1 MALFFDLLDIAK
13 EKGPLLAAAGIS
25 AHVFY
30 WSRGER
36 SAKEGRAWVYAN
48 LIVNTLALLTTIN
61 NHGSWTSI
69 YAWVLG
75 ISTVFVLNICFY
87 FSLFTSVLTYRAFF
101 HRLHHFP
108 GPFSLKLS
116 KFVTGYEN
124 LEKNRNFE
132 RVWNL
137 HKQYGDI
144 VRTGPQELSILSAEA
159 IDVIYG
165 PSSKCT
171 RGPWYDRLKGSGDFT
186 HDYAVFHM
194 RDPAV
199 HSQRRKA
206 LWDKVFS
213 GRALKSYQPM
223 VIRTTEQFL
232 DAVAQ
237 RVNQPLSVPS
247 TMSLLSYDLMGVVGW
262 GHSFNN
268 IETWELNPS
277 LHFIKNMR
285 AGQHVMV
292 HTPWLI
298 SLLMSLPGAG
308 SAIREYG
315 NWIQDRIQEKRQ
327 QEERNEVP
335 GEDIMT
341 RMLPSMRG
349 LSKKALYSEGELLV
363 IAGGDT
369 SSVTMSVIIYHLAS
383 NPSLQRKLQAELD
396 SAAAKRQ
403 KDPAPPTESPEDTY
417 YRSISSLPY
426 LNGCV
431 SEALRIQPPVHGGIQ
446 RKTPPEGI
454 HIPNEKGTSTFI
466 PGHTL
471 VSVPILPVQ
480 NDPRYYRNP
489 EDVAKKTPPLVSLI
503 PAAPAIRLKNVTL
516 PSNFRHYTSFDH
528 HKMEPSKYT
537 GFRARFRQKL
547 EGFRGGK
554 PIKQNNQ
561 VGGYSTKNDSTSSAR
576 HDSSETPARDENEH
590 AYAVKTSEEDEHVSS
605 TEAIQQ
611 ESPQKNGQAFDPSNQ
626 NVTLTEWSTTIHN
639 ALWNEAYNNLK
650 QDLKKAKY
658 VEAYEKLV
666 LAVFLE
672 TPMSDAAGEGSG
684 SRTDL
689 GEERM
694 KAVVAKGLERIE
706 DSKKVME
713 TVDNVSG
720 VLTQVKAFLDIPLK
734 NAPQTA
740 LPWAVIS
747 STFDILVKPAK
758 AAADLY
764 NGVAYVVSRMSW
776 YSKAVDKLLSEQ
788 NIKDNTSLEEMNH
801 DLKTGIVDL
810 YQSML
815 FYQIKSVCFY
825 YKSQLLVLLRGF
837 LDLDDWSGNLDAV
850 KNAENALQN
859 DLILYNQEHI
869 KDQIRQITINSEQQ
883 EELDEYRNCLQSLR
897 WIDPRAE
904 IGDIQARNEN
914 IIEELYTWIL
924 LTDEY
929 RQFRKWDHSTPARLW
944 ISGQA
949 GTGKT
954 MLLIGIIKDLIAR
967 GLSDT
972 ERPLVLYFFC
982 QATNDQANNGVAV
995 LRSLIW
1001 LLLLEQPQLV
1011 SHIQKE
1017 YFHSAN
1023 RLLTDKNA
1031 FTTLRDIFRKMLEDK
1046 SLKRAT
1052 IIIDAMDECEET
1064 SRELLTSFI
1073 DDASSAQ
1080 ELFNIKWLVS
1090 SRPLP
1095 EIPPSVQDVTL
1106 PTHSLLK
1113 LDEHDMSD
1121 SINRYIDIK
1130 MVQLRQKA
1138 RKKGRVEEIADK
1150 LKARASNTYIW
1161 VSLVCRELLHAHEFM
1176 WTEIVDKIPK
1186 RLEDLYGYLLNRL
1199 ANLDSEIMSSCCKN
1213 VLNAAMLARDPL
1225 SLSEIEI
1232 LAELPEGEDAAEAVV
1247 QECRSFLTIRN
1258 GTVYLIHQSAQDYL
1272 QKHYQR
1278 LYNVPQATLHHRIYQ
1293 RALNERLEYSQYTT
1307 HLAFS
1312 SDSRVL
1318 ASASSDDDVKLWEK
1332 GTGSVTWERRNT
1344 QPTSQLKP
1352 MALSPDTQLL
1362 AAATDPPNSSD
1373 VVTLIDTKTGSIVR
1387 RLSHANNVAKVAF
1400 SPDNRLVACALMDNT
1415 LTLWDTATWDIKRTV
1430 HYRYPNAPTF
1440 SPDGKLLTLN
1450 ARDGTV
1456 QLWNTNTE
1464 TVEQT
1469 LLKSQR
1475 NTGVVF
1481 SPNGQLMALMSPFR
1495 AVRLWE
1501 VIPGR
1506 REESEGYHFSSVMGV
1521 VLSPDGLLAATYS
1534 LDYTIK
1540 LWILENGNLAQ
1551 TLKGHKAFVNVAAF
1565 SPNSKLLAS
1574 WAYDNTVR
1582 IWNTEN
1588 GEQKWKFDGGGII
1601 IEVMNF
1607 FAENRLWAAASSDDE
1622 GRVWNTETG
1631 HLEQVDSHDH
1641 ESHMPKVHRGN
1652 SSIQCKGAECDI
1664 SVEKEWVIVNRKKS
1678 IWLPPEYQLFSMAK
1692 DSSWAVREN
1701 TLVIGCDSGRVL
1713 FIWFDPVAMRDV
1725 IC

>member
-1 MALFFDLLDIAK
+1 
-13 EKGPLLAAAGIS
+13 
-25 AHVFY
+25 
-30 WSRGER
+30 
-36 SAKEGRAWVYAN
+36 
-48 LIVNTLALLTTIN
+48 
-61 NHGSWTSI
+61 
-69 YAWVLG
+69 
-75 ISTVFVLNICFY
+75 
-87 FSLFTSVLTYRAFF
+87 
-101 HRLHHFP
+101 
-108 GPFSLKLS
+108 
-116 KFVTGYEN
+116 
-124 LEKNRNFE
+124 
-132 RVWNL
+132 
-137 HKQYGDI
+137 
-144 VRTGPQELSILSAEA
+144 
-159 IDVIYG
+159 
-165 PSSKCT
+165 
-171 RGPWYDRLKGSGDFT
+171 
-186 HDYAVFHM
+186 
-194 RDPAV
+194 
-199 HSQRRKA
+199 
-206 LWDKVFS
+206 
-213 GRALKSYQPM
+213 
-223 VIRTTEQFL
+223 
-232 DAVAQ
+232 
-237 RVNQPLSVPS
+237 
-247 TMSLLSYDLMGVVGW
+247 
-262 GHSFNN
+262 
-268 IETWELNPS
+268 
-277 LHFIKNMR
+277 
-285 AGQHVMV
+285 
-292 HTPWLI
+292 
-298 SLLMSLPGAG
+298 
-308 SAIREYG
+308 
-315 NWIQDRIQEKRQ
+315 
-327 QEERNEVP
+327 
-335 GEDIMT
+335 
-341 RMLPSMRG
+341 
-349 LSKKALYSEGELLV
+349 
-363 IAGGDT
+363 
-369 SSVTMSVIIYHLAS
+369 
-383 NPSLQRKLQAELD
+383 
-396 SAAAKRQ
+396 
-403 KDPAPPTESPEDTY
+403 
-417 YRSISSLPY
+417 
-426 LNGCV
+426 
-431 SEALRIQPPVHGGIQ
+431 
-446 RKTPPEGI
+446 
-454 HIPNEKGTSTFI
+454 
-466 PGHTL
+466 
-471 VSVPILPVQ
+471 
-480 NDPRYYRNP
+480 
-489 EDVAKKTPPLVSLI
+489 
-503 PAAPAIRLKNVTL
+503 
-516 PSNFRHYTSFDH
+516 
-528 HKMEPSKYT
+528 MEPSKYT

-1293 RALNERLEYSQYTT
+1293 RALNGLRKALKENIYGLPHYGITTEEVQIPNPDPLVSVRYACRYWVYHLEQSGSTSTDMEDILSFFNTHFLHWLEAMSLLGRFPDIVRLVGQLKSNPKTKSEPTLSDVLMDAERFILHSLPVAIRAPLQLYVSCLIFSPETSRVRCMFKKEACKWIRQISGTDKEWGALLQTLGHSEMVCCAAFSPDGKLVASGSSDQTVKIWDTATGSLQKILDHPATVYTVAFSSDNKLLASGSGDRFIRIWDTDAWRETERLEYSQYTT

>member
-1 MALFFDLLDIAK
+1 
-13 EKGPLLAAAGIS
+13 
-25 AHVFY
+25 
-30 WSRGER
+30 
-36 SAKEGRAWVYAN
+36 
-48 LIVNTLALLTTIN
+48 
-61 NHGSWTSI
+61 
-69 YAWVLG
+69 
-75 ISTVFVLNICFY
+75 
-87 FSLFTSVLTYRAFF
+87 
-101 HRLHHFP
+101 
-108 GPFSLKLS
+108 
-116 KFVTGYEN
+116 
-124 LEKNRNFE
+124 
-132 RVWNL
+132 
-137 HKQYGDI
+137 
-144 VRTGPQELSILSAEA
+144 
-159 IDVIYG
+159 
-165 PSSKCT
+165 
-171 RGPWYDRLKGSGDFT
+171 
-186 HDYAVFHM
+186 
-194 RDPAV
+194 
-199 HSQRRKA
+199 
-206 LWDKVFS
+206 
-213 GRALKSYQPM
+213 
-223 VIRTTEQFL
+223 
-232 DAVAQ
+232 
-237 RVNQPLSVPS
+237 
-247 TMSLLSYDLMGVVGW
+247 
-262 GHSFNN
+262 
-268 IETWELNPS
+268 
-277 LHFIKNMR
+277 
-285 AGQHVMV
+285 
-292 HTPWLI
+292 
-298 SLLMSLPGAG
+298 
-308 SAIREYG
+308 
-315 NWIQDRIQEKRQ
+315 
-327 QEERNEVP
+327 
-335 GEDIMT
+335 
-341 RMLPSMRG
+341 
-349 LSKKALYSEGELLV
+349 
-363 IAGGDT
+363 
-369 SSVTMSVIIYHLAS
+369 
-383 NPSLQRKLQAELD
+383 
-396 SAAAKRQ
+396 
-403 KDPAPPTESPEDTY
+403 
-417 YRSISSLPY
+417 
-426 LNGCV
+426 
-431 SEALRIQPPVHGGIQ
+431 
-446 RKTPPEGI
+446 
-454 HIPNEKGTSTFI
+454 
-466 PGHTL
+466 
-471 VSVPILPVQ
+471 
-480 NDPRYYRNP
+480 
-489 EDVAKKTPPLVSLI
+489 
-503 PAAPAIRLKNVTL
+503 
-516 PSNFRHYTSFDH
+516 
-528 HKMEPSKYT
+528 MEPSKYS

-561 VGGYSTKNDSTSSAR
+561 VGGYSTKNDTISSAR

-590 AYAVKTSEEDEHVSS
+590 AYAAKTTEEDEHVSS

-611 ESPQKNGQAFDPSNQ
+611 ESPQKNGQAFTHPNQ

-672 TPMSDAAGEGSG
+672 TPISDAAGEGNG

-694 KAVVAKGLERIE
+694 KAVVAKGLERIK

-734 NAPQTA
+734 NIPQTA

-747 STFDILVKPAK
+747 STFDVSILNFCMGAMLTVQILVKPAK
-758 AAADLY
+758 AATDLY

-869 KDQIRQITINSEQQ
+869 KDQIRQITITSEHQ

-929 RQFRKWDHSTPARLW
+929 RKFSKWDHSTPARLW

-982 QATNDQANNGVAV
+982 QATNDQANNGVSV

-1130 MVQLRQKA
+1130 MVQLRHKA
-1138 RKKGRVEEIADK
+1138 RKKGRVEEIANK
-1150 LKARASNTYIW
+1150 IKAQASNTYIW

-1199 ANLDSEIMSSCCKN
+1199 ANLDSEIMSLCCKN

-1278 LYNVPQATLHHRIYQ
+1278 LYSVPRATLHYRMYQ
-1293 RALNERLEYSQYTT
+1293 RALSGLRKALKENIYGLPHYGITTEEVQVPNPDPLISVRYACRYWVYHLEQSGSTSTDMEDILSFFNTHFLHWLEAMSLLGRYPDIVRLVGQLKSNSKTKNEPTLSDFLMDAEKFILHSLPVATRAPLQLYVSCLTFSPETSLVRRMFKKEACKWIRQISGIDKEWGALLQTLEHSEMVCCAAFSPDGKLVASGSSDHTVKIWDTATGSLQKILDHPATVYTVAFSPDNKLLASGSGDRFIRIWDTVTWRETERLEYSEYTT
-1307 HLAFS
+1307 YLAFS
-1312 SDSRVL
+1312 PDSRVL
-1318 ASASSDDDVKLWEK
+1318 ASASIDDDVKLWEK
-1332 GTGSVTWERRNT
+1332 GTESVTWERRNMK
-1344 QPTSQLKP
+1344 PTSPLKP
-1352 MALSPDTQLL
+1352 MALSPDTQLY
-1362 AAATDPPNSSD
+1362 AAATDPPDNSEI
-1373 VVTLIDTKTGSIVR
+1373 VTLIDMKTGSLVR
-1387 RLSHANNVAKVAF
+1387 RLSHTNNVTKVAF

-1415 LTLWDTATWDIKRTV
+1415 LTLWDTATWDTKRTV

-1450 ARDGTV
+1450 AHDGTV

-1475 NTGVVF
+1475 VTGVVF
-1481 SPNGQLMALMSPFR
+1481 SPNGQLMALMSPFH
-1495 AVRLWE
+1495 AARLWK

-1506 REESEGYHFSSVMGV
+1506 REESEGYHLSAVMGV
-1521 VLSPDGLLAATYS
+1521 ILSPDGLLAATYS
-1534 LDYTIK
+1534 MDFTIK
-1540 LWILENGNLAQ
+1540 LWITENGKLAQ
-1551 TLKGHKAFVNVAAF
+1551 TLEGHKAFVDVAAF

-1588 GEQKWKFDGGGII
+1588 GEQKWKFDGGGIM

-1607 FAENRLWAAASSDDE
+1607 FAENKLWAAASSDDE

-1641 ESHMPKVHRGN
+1641 ESHMPKVLRGN